1 MERSVE
7 RRGGVALLPGAVLAR
22 RPVRIGLALT
32 LAFYASNTGLFVV
45 LTFFLQDGL
54 HASPLVAGL
63 TFAPLGLAFTI
74 ASLLGRRPGARQD
87 ARTMLVGAGVMVMG
101 LVAAILVARA
111 GAGPAVLALPLAVA
125 GAGEGMVAPPL
136 IGTILARVPADD
148 AGAASGV
155 LLTATQIANALGVAL
170 VGHLLG
176 RQRTRNPRRLHGQRR
191 RRPRT
196 RHPDR
201 GRRRRPG

>member
-1 MERSVE
+1 
-7 RRGGVALLPGAVLAR
+7 
-22 RPVRIGLALT
+22 
-32 LAFYASNTGLFVV
+32 VV

-111 GAGPAVLALPLAVA
+111 GAGPPSSRSRWRW
-125 GAGEGMVAPPL
+125 
-136 IGTILARVPADD
+136 RVPAKEW
-148 AGAASGV
+148 S
-155 LLTATQIANALGVAL
+155 
-170 VGHLLG
+170 
-176 RQRTRNPRRLHGQRR
+176 RR
-191 RRPRT
+191 R
-196 RHPDR
+196 
-201 GRRRRPG
+201 